1 MSKLPGFRR
10 ILEQDYPT
18 EDQKLIAQLGVSLN
32 YGIQALYDLLN
43 GKLSIVD
50 NLDSIVKQITVK
62 VDSTGAPQAKTVLV
76 KPSSNNF
83 QGLMVIKA
91 VNLVNPNVYPLGG
104 IFVSYTE
111 TTDSIIINNITGLQP
126 DTNYLL
132 TIWAVR

>member
-10 ILEQDYPT
+10 IYEQDYPT
-18 EDQKLIAQLGVSLN
+18 EDQKLVAQLGVSLN

-62 VDSTGAPQAKTVLV
+62 VDSTGTPQAKTIIT

-83 QGLMVIKA
+83 QGIMVIKA
-91 VNLVNPNVYPLGG
+91 TNLTNPSVYPTSG
-104 IFVSYTE
+104 IFISYTE
-111 TTDSIIINNITGLQP
+111 TTDSLIINNITGLQA
-126 DTNYLL
+126 DNNYQL